1 MQQNCLNC
9 GAVLTENY
17 CARCGQKSA
26 VKRLNWDGFVEEVFH
41 FFTHIEKGFLK
52 TTIQLIVH
60 PGSVMKNYLDGK
72 RKIYHKPISFF
83 IIWVAIYLV
92 VYNLGVAVSHY
103 PNATTG
109 ALFSFDAKSTV
120 VLNKYRTLIEI
131 LIIPLI
137 AFIDWL
143 IVARPKLY
151 YIEILSVF
159 FYITSFFYMLLIV
172 LVLCFLLLNLNF
184 RTDLFNMI
192 SPIAYISWAA
202 YAAYD
207 FFRNYAIR
215 FLVVR
220 LTLAIAVG
228 VSGYFFLVN
237 LIIKLLV
244 ALHVG

>member
-17 CARCGQKSA
+17 CARCGQKSS
-26 VKRLNWDGFVEEVFH
+26 VKRLSWHGFVEEVFH

-52 TTIQLIVH
+52 TTKQVIIH
-60 PGSVMKNYLDGK
+60 PGTVSKNYLDGK
-72 RKIYHKPISFF
+72 RKIYHKPVSFF

-92 VYNLGVAVSHY
+92 VYNLGVAVSRY

-109 ALFSFDAKSTV
+109 ALFSFDPRSTA
-120 VLNKYRTLIEI
+120 VLNKYRSFIEI
-131 LIIPLI
+131 LIIPVI
-137 AFIDWL
+137 AFFNWL
-143 IVARPKLY
+143 IVARPRFY
-151 YIEILSVF
+151 YIEILSIF
-159 FYITSFFYMLLIV
+159 FYTISFFYMLLTV
-172 LVLCFLLLNLNF
+172 QTLCFLLLNLNF

-192 SPIAYISWAA
+192 SPVAFISWGA

-220 LTLAIAVG
+220 LMLATVVG
-228 VSGYFFLVN
+228 VASYFFLVS
-237 LIIKLLV
+237 LVIKLLI
-244 ALHVG
+244 ALNIG